1 MISIDTVYQRV
12 LAFANK
18 EQRGYIT
25 PQEFNLFAN
34 QAQMEIFEQ
43 YFYDTNAARR
53 VQGNDTVYA
62 DIDDMLEQKIQIFDT
77 ADTTNFSEWEG
88 GSSINSYY
96 PNIPK
101 YMYRVHEIFMQDF
114 IKAEILNVKDFNA
127 CTYGN
132 LTGNIGSLI
141 KPTKQRPVAVIKNNG
156 IRVTTSDATIN
167 TTPIR
172 IHYFRLPL
180 KANWAY
186 VVINE
191 KAMYDATNAVDF
203 ELHPSEETELVYK
216 ILKYAGISMQR
227 QDAAQAGQSMETMMK
242 QQQSKIQ

>member
-1 MISIDTVYQRV
+1 MISIDTIYQKV

-25 PQEFNLFAN
+25 PQEFNLFAH

-43 YFYDTNAARR
+43 YFYDNNAARR
-53 VQGNDTVYA
+53 VQGNDTIYS
-62 DIDDMLEQKIQIFDT
+62 DIDDMLEEKLQVFE
-77 ADTTNFSEWEG
+77 FSDG
-88 GSSINSYY
+88 QNAISQYQNVGNSLNVRLPDYV
-96 PNIPK
+96 
-101 YMYRVHEIFMQDF
+101 YRVHRVEALD
-114 IKAEILNVKDFNA
+114 KECELLNTKDFNNCREGGPLTRPSNDRPIA
-127 CTYGN
+127 NIRAGIIRCVGGN
-132 LTGNIGSLI
+132 NNFTTLTGLI
-141 KPTKQRPVAVIKNNG
+141 YFKKPEKP
-156 IRVTTSDATIN
+156 
-167 TTPIR
+167 
-172 IHYFRLPL
+172 
-180 KANWAY
+180 NWAY

-203 ELHPSEETELVYK
+203 ELHASEETELVYK